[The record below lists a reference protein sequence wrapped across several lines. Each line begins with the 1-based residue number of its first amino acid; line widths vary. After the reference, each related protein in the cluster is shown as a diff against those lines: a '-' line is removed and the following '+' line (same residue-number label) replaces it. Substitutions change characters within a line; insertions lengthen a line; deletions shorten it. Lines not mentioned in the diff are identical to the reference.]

1 MSHQSVSLTSHQSFQ
16 SIQIP
21 INPNT
26 NQSKYE
32 TTTNFIIL
40 TTANGTLIDHVYC
53 SNVPDNTIV
62 EVQDT
67 YYSDHDTVYYS
78 LPL

>member
-1 MSHQSVSLTSHQSFQ
+1 MGDFNEDLLQKLDSRLLSSMTRHGYVQLVQS
-16 SIQIP
+16 P
-21 INPNT
+21 
-26 NQSKYE
+26 
-32 TTTNFIIL
+32 

-67 YYSDHDTVYYS
+67 YYSDHDTVYCS